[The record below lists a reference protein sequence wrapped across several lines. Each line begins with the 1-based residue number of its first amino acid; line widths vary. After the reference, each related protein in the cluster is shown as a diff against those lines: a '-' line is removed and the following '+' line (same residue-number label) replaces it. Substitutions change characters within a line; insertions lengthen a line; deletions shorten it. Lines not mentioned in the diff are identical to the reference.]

1 MSLSWAM
8 DMKLLT
14 AVPYVP
20 MQENIIAD
28 SAVFMFDS
36 NVYGREI
43 CQIQFPYK
51 YIVFPFI
58 LLSSSASKTS
68 TA

>member
-1 MSLSWAM
+1 M

-28 SAVFMFDS
+28 SAVFMF
-36 NVYGREI
+36 VYRREI
-43 CQIQFPYK
+43 CQTQFPYK

-58 LLSSSASKTS
+58 PLSSSASKTS